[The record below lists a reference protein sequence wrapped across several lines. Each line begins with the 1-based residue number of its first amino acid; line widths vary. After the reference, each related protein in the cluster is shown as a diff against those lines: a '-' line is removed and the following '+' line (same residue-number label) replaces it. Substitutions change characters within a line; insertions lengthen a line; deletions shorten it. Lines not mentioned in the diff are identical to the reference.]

1 VGLGAPGEADLGGAR
16 EMFDRAV
23 EVLTRAGAE
32 MELARTLAAYADF
45 EERVGRTDVAADLRR
60 HAGEIGAR
68 ARRPGRGAPG
78 AGALASP
85 A

>member
-16 EMFDRAV
+16 EMFDKAV

-32 MELARTLAAYADF
+32 MELARTLSAYADF
-45 EERVGRTDVAADLRR
+45 EERVGRADVASELRR
-60 HAGEIGAR
+60 HAGEIGTR
-68 ARRPGRGAPG
+68 ARRPGRGAAG
-78 AGALASP
+78 AGALSAP